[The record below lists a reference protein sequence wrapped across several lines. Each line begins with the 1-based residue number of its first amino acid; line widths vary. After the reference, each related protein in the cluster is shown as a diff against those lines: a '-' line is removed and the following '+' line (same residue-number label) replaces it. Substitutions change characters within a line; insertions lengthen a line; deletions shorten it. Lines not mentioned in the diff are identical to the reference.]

1 MFVSPSSKRS
11 ASADGSRTMGY
22 RGEAP
27 PEWEVVQRVASR
39 SVARPAYRARSVGL
53 SRTDGWDVRLPRRS
67 GRVPRS
73 VPTVRRSAGCDGR
86 RRRSRRSVSIVCPGA
101 TILRQGADPAAQLFV
116 LRDGLVDL
124 YDDERI
130 VDHLSEGEVFGLS
143 VLSGLG
149 PALSVRARDEVR
161 CLLIPAD
168 RAAEVLGTREG
179 LAYLAASV
187 ARWAEG
193 ASVEHHLR
201 RAQAG
206 EDLAEAIRGA
216 GDVDEVVAA
225 STGLPATIRSLLGDR
240 VDPVDIGHVVGCR
253 STSCPGGSSS
263 YRPTRWTS
271 TTAPSL
277 GWPSEVLPDMNRHS
291 EPTRTTRSHTGVP
304 KKR

>member
-1 MFVSPSSKRS
+1 MAGMSDSPGEVAEFLARFPPF
-11 ASADGSRTMGY
+11 ADLPAAM
-22 RGEAP
+22 
-27 PEWEVVQRVASR
+27 VADVARDVRSR
-39 SVARPAYRARSVGL
+39 SYAPS
-53 SRTDGWDVRLPRRS
+53 
-67 GRVPRS
+67 
-73 VPTVRRSAGCDGR
+73 
-86 RRRSRRSVSIVCPGA
+86 A

-225 STGLPATIRSLLGDR
+225 STGLPATIRSLLGDG
-240 VDPVDIGHVVGCR
+240 VDPVDIGHVVGMSIDELSRRFIELSADALDVHLRLRLGGPRKC
-253 STSCPGGSSS
+253 CP
-263 YRPTRWTS
+263 T
-271 TTAPSL
+271 
-277 GWPSEVLPDMNRHS
+277 
-291 EPTRTTRSHTGVP
+291 
-304 KKR
+304 